1 MDSEDIDPNLAA
13 ATIFNMVDMVAATGF
28 GFASVGQVKS
38 RVKKSKFLSC
48 STYLEQ
54 LKRARRSLDSRA
66 KS

>member
-1 MDSEDIDPNLAA
+1 MGSEDIDPNLAA